1 MEIKATRLNAAP
13 LRYLNEEQMGR
24 IHQASLELIED
35 VGCRV
40 HYQKARALLQ
50 ANGAKIEA
58 DHLVRIPPEIIEN
71 GIRQAPSTVTLFD
84 RNGNPALRLEN
95 TNVYFGTGSDCQYIL
110 DPDSG
115 KPRDFLFKD
124 LISAFKLADALP
136 HIDFVMGMGLAPD
149 LDPGTA
155 FQKKYAAMLQHTTKT
170 QVLISGPR
178 RSDLEDTI
186 KIAATVSGGE
196 KALKA
201 RPMFSLLLDPLS
213 PLVHPEDVLIKLL
226 LMAEM
231 QLPVIY
237 ASGIMAGATSPVTM
251 AGAIAQA
258 NAEILVGLAIH
269 QLASP
274 GSPFIFGGG
283 MSPMDM
289 KSGLPT
295 YSAPEAMVAQAGLC
309 QLGRELYHLPTWGFG
324 GCSASKCCD
333 AQAVNEAATFLMMSA
348 WMGTNL
354 VHDIGYIEAGMT
366 YSLELLVLCDEI
378 IGQIRR
384 IMEGLSVDK
393 GDLAID
399 AIKRVG
405 PGGSFLMDPHTL
417 AHFRSNWLPDLTDR
431 VARQSWE
438 KNGATTMER
447 RALEKMRNVIASHSP
462 DPLPSKTMAEIENI
476 IRQTRNGQ

>member
-1 MEIKATRLNAAP
+1 MDTKVTRFSAEP

-24 IHQASLELIED
+24 IHRASLELIED

-40 HYQKARALLQ
+40 YYQKARDLLR
-50 ANGAKIEA
+50 ANGAEIEA
-58 DHLVRIPPEIIEN
+58 DHLVRIPSEIIEN
-71 GIRQAPSTVTLFD
+71 GIQQAPSTVTLFD
-84 RNGNPALRLEN
+84 RNGDPALRLEN

-110 DPDSG
+110 DTDTG

-149 LDPGTA
+149 LAPRTA
-155 FQKKYAAMLQHTTKT
+155 FQKKYAAMLQHTTKP
-170 QVLISGPR
+170 QVLISGPQ

-186 KIAATVSGGE
+186 KIAATVSGGLKE
-196 KALKA
+196 LKA
-201 RPMFSLLLDPLS
+201 RPIFALLLDPLS
-213 PLVHPEDVLIKLL
+213 PLVHPEDVLIKLI
-226 LMAEM
+226 LMAKM

-289 KSGLPT
+289 RSGLPT
-295 YSAPEAMVAQAGLC
+295 YSAPEAMMAQAGLC

-333 AQAVNEAATFLMMSA
+333 TQAVNEAATYLMMSA

-354 VHDIGYIEAGMT
+354 VHDVGYIEAGMT

-384 IMEGLSVDK
+384 MMEGLSVDTEH
-393 GDLAID
+393 LAID

-405 PGGSFLMDPHTL
+405 PGGSFLMEPHTL

-431 VARQSWE
+431 VARQSWV
-438 KNGATTMER
+438 KKGATTMER
-447 RALEKMRNVIASHSP
+447 RALEKIEKLTENHCP
-462 DPLPSKTMAEIENI
+462 DPLPPETIAEFENI
-476 IRQTRNGQ
+476 IHQTRMGK